1 MAARKEVIGTFAPQ
15 SCAAPFGTQLLGAGR
30 GPRPPDASQL
40 VGVMITSTRRFIARP
55 EAVELDVIGSLKPR
69 PE

>member
-1 MAARKEVIGTFAPQ
+1 MATRNEVIGTCAPQ
-15 SCAAPFGTQLLGAGR
+15 SCAAPFGANGLGGR
-30 GPRPPDASQL
+30 AWTPPPDTGQL

-55 EAVELDVIGSLKPR
+55 EAVEFDVIGSLKPR